1 MDAQPTARSAIG
13 IDVAMDHCDVK
24 LPDSSQVVRFNFDAV
39 GFQSLLEQLQPWHG
53 SLMVLE
59 STGPYHR
66 QLVAE
71 LSEAGHRLAV
81 VNPRQV
87 RDFARSSGIL
97 AKTDRIDACL
107 LADFGERMHP
117 RETEKTSVK
126 QRELQELLV
135 RRRQVINLRTMEN
148 NRLAQTGSK
157 VAQQGIRQVLA
168 LLQKQ
173 LLALD
178 AQIVKLVESDE
189 DWKAKDQIIRS
200 VPGVG
205 PGTSAVLLAVL
216 PEMGRLS
223 RQRIAALAGVAP
235 FNRDSGKYKGKRRIA
250 GGRAVAR
257 NALYMA
263 TFNARRC
270 NPVLREFAQR
280 LAKAGKPYKVIM
292 TACMRKLLVILNT
305 MIQRNT
311 TWQPTLTSSNP

>member
-13 IDVAMDHCDVK
+13 IDVAKDHCDVK
-24 LPDSSQVVRFNFDAV
+24 LPDRSQVVRFNLDAT
-39 GFQSLLEQLQPWHG
+39 GFKSLLHELQPWLG

-71 LSEAGHRLAV
+71 LKEAEHRVAV

-97 AKTDRIDACL
+97 AKTDRIDAGVLARFGDL
-107 LADFGERMHP
+107 LQP
-117 RETEKTSVK
+117 RETEKTSAK

-135 RRRQVINLRTMEN
+135 RRRQIINLRTTEN

-157 VAQQGIRQVLA
+157 VAQQGIRQLLA

-178 AQIVKLVESDE
+178 AQIAKLVESDE
-189 DWKAKDQIIRS
+189 DWKTKDQIIRS

-205 PGTSAVLLAVL
+205 PGTSTMLLAAL
-216 PEMGRLS
+216 PEIGRLS

-235 FNRDSGKYKGKRRIA
+235 FNRDSGKYQGKRRIA
-250 GGRAVAR
+250 GGRAAVR
-257 NALYMA
+257 SALYMA
-263 TFNARRC
+263 AFNACRC
-270 NPVLREFAQR
+270 NPILREFRQR
-280 LAKAGKPYKVIM
+280 LARAGKPYKVIM

-311 TWQPTLTSSNP
+311 SWQPTILETP